1 MIAYVLGGL
10 LGFAEGRSWAGDSD
24 RDRETL
30 RGLHG
35 LEVLVADLK
44 PDLERAGLTQQQ
56 LQTDVAGQLR
66 QAGIPLLTSAERVHV
81 PGKPFLAVTVHVVPR
96 ADGLLA
102 AYAITVEVYQVASL
116 EFEAFKA
123 TVATWSVGATGSI
136 GLPLLDT
143 LRHSVK
149 DAVAHFID
157 AYLSVNPRPVG
168 TAHHSRPPVAI
179 SCARSR
185 NAYRLSGLALGGL
198 MAAWD
203 PRPSKHSA
211 ASRTP
216 RACGPLETS
225 TNPPS
230 MLWAYSKLPA
240 CQHQALPLDARLD
253 TATPRMIPLQACDH
267 AFPPFHMHTLFLP
280 FED

>member
-30 RGLHG
+30 RGLQG

-168 TAHHSRPPVAI
+168 TAPSLTSPRRDLVRQVQERLQTVGFSPGGIDGSMGPKTQQALR
-179 SCARSR
+179 CFQ
-185 NAYRLSGLALGGL
+185 NAKGLRTTGDLDEPTLNALGI
-198 MAAWD
+198 
-203 PRPSKHSA
+203 
-211 ASRTP
+211 
-216 RACGPLETS
+216 
-225 TNPPS
+225 
-230 MLWAYSKLPA
+230 
-240 CQHQALPLDARLD
+240 Q
-253 TATPRMIPLQACDH
+253 
-267 AFPPFHMHTLFLP
+267 
-280 FED
+280 